1 MNTKRTK
8 DINDSNH
15 IINCCKAFD
24 CHLISIV
31 GLLGKRLGEKGAK
44 TNILPIMEHISKS
57 NHFEEH
63 LSAQKSKQNA
73 VSQGHLML
81 SQL

>member
-8 DINDSNH
+8 DINNSNH
-15 IINCCKAFD
+15 IINCYKASD
-24 CHLISIV
+24 CHLISVV
-31 GLLGKRLGEKGAK
+31 GFLGKKGAK
-44 TNILPIMEHISKS
+44 TNILPIMERISKT

-63 LSAQKSKQNA
+63 LPAQKSKQNA
-73 VSQGHLML
+73 MSQGHLIL